1 LALRADGYEDGG
13 ETMTYVFQCKSCG
26 REFEMTATVA
36 EYESRG
42 VPACP
47 SCGAAKTKRVFTPV
61 LVMVG
66 GGRGE
71 TPAPPSGGCGCGGA
85 CSCGH

>member
-1 LALRADGYEDGG
+1 
-13 ETMTYVFQCKSCG
+13 MTYVFQCKSCG
-26 REFEMTATVA
+26 QEFEITATVA

-66 GGRGE
+66 AGAGRRE
-71 TPAPPSGGCGCGGA
+71 TPAPSSGGCGCGGA

>member
-1 LALRADGYEDGG
+1 
-13 ETMTYVFQCKSCG
+13 MTYVFQCKACG
-26 REFEMTATVA
+26 HEFEMTATVA

-42 VPACP
+42 VPTCP
-47 SCGAAKTKRVFTPV
+47 SCGAAKAKRVFTPV

-66 GGRGE
+66 AGRGE
-71 TPAPPSGGCGCGGA
+71 PSAPSSGGCGCGGA